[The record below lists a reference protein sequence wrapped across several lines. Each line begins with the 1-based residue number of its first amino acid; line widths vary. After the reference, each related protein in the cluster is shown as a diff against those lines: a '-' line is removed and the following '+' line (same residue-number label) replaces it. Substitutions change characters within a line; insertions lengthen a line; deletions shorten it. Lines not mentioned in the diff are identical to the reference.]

1 MHLSPS
7 VVVVVVSRATKQH
20 RYKDDTRRGRG
31 RAERINEQRSVPS
44 SGIQRAPSQGALRS
58 SCSWG
63 PPRKPRGGPAA
74 FDIPRDLLIRGKPSA
89 ANAIT
94 AAPVVEHK
102 LLAGPRCGRLRKP
115 RTDRRRSAELRPLC
129 RRAESARSLLLRL
142 ASPEHIHSLGPPRII
157 GGNEL
162 ITNSLGFPRVLLR
175 PEFER
180 QVLSVLFVLFFSR
193 GNNGNGVFPDKERA
207 VLEG

>member
-31 RAERINEQRSVPS
+31 RAERINEQRPFIRNSASAEPGS
-44 SGIQRAPSQGALRS
+44 APFVLLL
-58 SCSWG
+58 G
-63 PPRKPRGGPAA
+63 PAKKAAGGPTA

-142 ASPEHIHSLGPPRII
+142 ASPEHIHSLGPARII

-180 QVLSVLFVLFFSR
+180 QVLSVLFVLFSSG